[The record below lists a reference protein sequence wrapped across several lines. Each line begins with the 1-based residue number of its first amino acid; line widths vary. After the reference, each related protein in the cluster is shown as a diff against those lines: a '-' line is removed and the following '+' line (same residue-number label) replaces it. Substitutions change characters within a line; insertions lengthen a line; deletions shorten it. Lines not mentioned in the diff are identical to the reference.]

1 MEVLAG
7 LFHYATDT
15 AKCVCY
21 ETATTEVSAYINFAE
36 SEVEKPADEWDAL
49 PLDEKST
56 WIPDEDTVKFVADRD
71 DWKSVVLWSGWP
83 VLCAG
88 VLDVPVYQPTW
99 KPLKPKG
106 FKITKSKLDKL
117 AKLILDKRFTFVDD
131 VGLQS
136 DLTQHVLDIHQF
148 EPITMGSKLTLSQ
161 IVHGLAGMAKNARG
175 DSWAEDIIIQSFT
188 VLERSEYLSLFSSP
202 RVIFI
207 ILHDNTHWSL
217 LACLVG
223 HGEIWCY
230 DGAPTRGIREA
241 AYTSCTFLCSALQ
254 FDFQL
259 KYAQVPHQKDGWSC
273 GHRCVVHAGYI
284 LQFVEAGKFRA
295 LPESIPDMVVSQTSF
310 EAVCQLRPQVAPGI
324 PRPPVLE
331 DEGSEQLFLPELVK
345 KGIAAKSRGQKR
357 MAEGDG
363 DKSGV
368 PSESCKPTKKKRKS
382 EQSETSKSSKTG
394 SSDGK
399 KCKEMSSK
407 ERAAV
412 IKDLEDELQTNHSFN
427 HNRDFQKEHKS
438 RKVSM
443 GKGHWHQF
451 LFALRDKEP
460 LGCSACKACR
470 KLLGMAPD
478 DEAPPEPIQ
487 DVAKA
492 TEKALVAEQQT
503 GAQSA
508 RRRGRPRKGLDKAW
522 PGLQAWLD
530 ETRPGLYQI
539 VDAETHKWLCKVCN
553 QVIKCQR
560 DGDTFI
566 RKHESRG
573 LHGTKLALLRS
584 QSGDGSIVEA
594 KVEEVAKPCC
604 GVNIT
609 TGETDAPELHKLQES
624 IALWVSG
631 GMPMVKGKDCTLA
644 HASFACTPEGIVF
657 RHAECK
663 APTVLGMCHLCY
675 SLAHNT
681 HFHSDLRHWAW
692 KLDLI
697 QLCNYMAM
705 NSRDEIA
712 ELEETILQRDY
723 FQEEVHKH
731 QLQRFLK
738 MNPVDAMQVIR
749 NGVLSISHQRR
760 SRSLQAI
767 IDLRLSDVR
776 QLVPCNLEADVFTT
790 LLQKFQGAVRAG
802 TCHESDFSMAA
813 MIAAGKLRSEPV
825 AEALFKST
833 LNRITKIHR
842 GSVQRT
848 GTSQHFDSELS
859 VDLLMICGKSKECHK
874 MLQSPGFI
882 VFYDAMCSCS
892 CLRLLSCDCVCKG
905 IEMY

>member
-331 DEGSEQLFLPELVK
+331 DEGSEQLFLPELV
-345 KGIAAKSRGQKR
+345 I
-357 MAEGDG
+357 
-363 DKSGV
+363 V
-368 PSESCKPTKKKRKS
+368 PLREMMPRNQVVHRYPLKPLL
-382 EQSETSKSSKTG
+382 QSQQTLLNLKFG
-394 SSDGK
+394 SSGLVQFH
-399 KCKEMSSK
+399 SSLWMIWGPK
-407 ERAAV
+407 TV
-412 IKDLEDELQTNHSFN
+412 ISGTENAEPSFTISVFSM
-427 HNRDFQKEHKS
+427 D
-438 RKVSM
+438 KV
-443 GKGHWHQF
+443 
-451 LFALRDKEP
+451 FATKRW
-460 LGCSACKACR
+460 R
-470 KLLGMAPD
+470 Y
-478 DEAPPEPIQ
+478 
-487 DVAKA
+487 
-492 TEKALVAEQQT
+492 
-503 GAQSA
+503 
-508 RRRGRPRKGLDKAW
+508 
-522 PGLQAWLD
+522 
-530 ETRPGLYQI
+530 YQI
-539 VDAETHKWLCKVCN
+539 
-553 QVIKCQR
+553 
-560 DGDTFI
+560 
-566 RKHESRG
+566 
-573 LHGTKLALLRS
+573 
-584 QSGDGSIVEA
+584 
-594 KVEEVAKPCC
+594 
-604 GVNIT
+604 
-609 TGETDAPELHKLQES
+609 
-624 IALWVSG
+624 
-631 GMPMVKGKDCTLA
+631 
-644 HASFACTPEGIVF
+644 
-657 RHAECK
+657 
-663 APTVLGMCHLCY
+663 
-675 SLAHNT
+675 
-681 HFHSDLRHWAW
+681 
-692 KLDLI
+692 
-697 QLCNYMAM
+697 
-705 NSRDEIA
+705 
-712 ELEETILQRDY
+712 
-723 FQEEVHKH
+723 
-731 QLQRFLK
+731 
-738 MNPVDAMQVIR
+738 
-749 NGVLSISHQRR
+749 
-760 SRSLQAI
+760 
-767 IDLRLSDVR
+767 
-776 QLVPCNLEADVFTT
+776 
-790 LLQKFQGAVRAG
+790 
-802 TCHESDFSMAA
+802 FS
-813 MIAAGKLRSEPV
+813 
-825 AEALFKST
+825 
-833 LNRITKIHR
+833 
-842 GSVQRT
+842 
-848 GTSQHFDSELS
+848 
-859 VDLLMICGKSKECHK
+859 
-874 MLQSPGFI
+874 
-882 VFYDAMCSCS
+882 
-892 CLRLLSCDCVCKG
+892 
-905 IEMY
+905 